1 MSGYPSRPLVKRNGM
16 ETKPRILIIDDEEIV
31 LDSCLQILEG
41 SGYATRT
48 ASDGSVGLRQAA
60 EFRPDLVFVDLK
72 MPGIS
77 GFEVLERIRALDP
90 SIVTIVITGYATLA
104 SAVEA
109 MQKGAYDFLPKPFT
123 PDEFR
128 LITRRGIEKRE
139 LVLETIALRREKELL
154 QENFAAII
162 SHELR
167 SPLSA
172 VQQNLIRLTQEL
184 SDRVDEAQMARLER
198 MKSRIN
204 DLLEMIHTWLRAI
217 SSDIGSIRENFGPTP
232 IATVISRAVENVLPY
247 AVRKDIDIDTLIA
260 EPLDPVHGDEGTLVE
275 AVVNLLGN
283 AIRYSRSGS
292 RVSVSAEQ
300 QADRILVAV
309 QDSGIGIGEDELP
322 YIFGDFYRGRAGAGD
337 QAGAGLGL
345 AITRRIV
352 EAHGGTIAVTSKMGE
367 GSTFV
372 VALPVQDRG
381 METHQTPDAGG
392 PENPQGGRVT

>member
-1 MSGYPSRPLVKRNGM
+1 M
-16 ETKPRILIIDDEEIV
+16 EIKPRILIIDDEEIV
-31 LDSCLQILEG
+31 LDSCSRILDG

-48 ASDGSVGLRQAA
+48 ATDGSVGLRQVA

-90 SIVTIVITGYATLA
+90 SIVAIVITGYATLA

-128 LITRRGIEKRE
+128 LITKRGIEKRE

-162 SHELR
+162 SHELKA
-167 SPLSA
+167 PLSA
-172 VQQNLIRLTQEL
+172 VQQNLIRLIQEL
-184 SDRVDEAQMARLER
+184 SDQVNEGQMARLIR
-198 MKSRIN
+198 MKARIN
-204 DLLEMIHTWLRAI
+204 DLLKMIHTWLRAI
-217 SSDIGSIRENFGPTP
+217 SSDIGSIRENFAPTQV
-232 IATVISRAVENVLPY
+232 ATAISRAVENVYPY
-247 AVRKDIDIDTLIA
+247 AVRKDIEIDVAI
-260 EPLDPVHGDEGTLVE
+260 EESLDLVHGDEGTLVE
-275 AVVNLLGN
+275 ALVNLIGN

-292 RVSVSAEQ
+292 RVHVSAEQ
-300 QADRILVAV
+300 QADRILIAV
-309 QDSGIGIGEDELP
+309 RDSGVGIAEDELP
-322 YIFGDFYRGRAGAGD
+322 YIFGNFYRGRAGAGGE
-337 QAGAGLGL
+337 AGAGLGL

-352 EAHGGTIAVTSKMGE
+352 EAHGGTITVTSGLGE

-372 VALPVQDRG
+372 IALPAQG
-381 METHQTPDAGG
+381 SCTETHPTPEAGG

>member
-1 MSGYPSRPLVKRNGM
+1 M
-16 ETKPRILIIDDEEIV
+16 EIKPRILIIDDEEVV
-31 LDSCLQILEG
+31 LDSCSRILEG

-48 ASDGSVGLRQAA
+48 ATDGSIGLRQVA

-77 GFEVLERIRALDP
+77 GFEVLERIRTLDP

-167 SPLSA
+167 APLSA
-172 VQQNLIRLTQEL
+172 VQQNLIRLMQEL
-184 SDRVDEAQMARLER
+184 SDQVNEAQMARLER

-217 SSDIGSIRENFGPTP
+217 SSDIASIKENFGPTSVE
-232 IATVISRAVENVLPY
+232 AAISKAVENVYPY
-247 AVRKDIDIDTLIA
+247 AVRKDIEIVVSIE
-260 EPLDPVHGDEGTLVE
+260 EPLGPVHGDEGTLVE
-275 AVVNLLGN
+275 ALVNLIGN

-292 RVSVSAEQ
+292 TVNVDAEEQ
-300 QADRILVAV
+300 TDQILVAV
-309 QDSGIGIGEDELP
+309 RDSGIGIAEDELP
-322 YIFGDFYRGRAGAGD
+322 YIFGNFYRGRAGAGD
-337 QAGAGLGL
+337 EAGAGLGL

-352 EAHGGTIAVTSKMGE
+352 EAHGGTISVTSKLGE

-372 VALPVQDRG
+372 IALP
-381 METHQTPDAGG
+381 AGG
-392 PENPQGGRVT
+392 SGTGTHHTPEAGAPENPQGGRAT

>member
-1 MSGYPSRPLVKRNGM
+1 M
-16 ETKPRILIIDDEEIV
+16 EIRPRILIIDDEEIV
-31 LDSCLQILEG
+31 LDSCCQILEG
-41 SGYATRT
+41 SGYATKT
-48 ASDGSVGLRQAA
+48 ATDGAAGLRQVA

-90 SIVTIVITGYATLA
+90 SIVAIVITGYATLA

-154 QENFAAII
+154 QENFAAIV
-162 SHELR
+162 SHELK
-167 SPLSA
+167 SPLNA
-172 VQQNLIRLTQEL
+172 VQQNLIRLVQEL
-184 SDRVDEAQMARLER
+184 SGKASDEQMARLER
-198 MKSRIN
+198 MKQRIN
-204 DLLEMIHTWLRAI
+204 DLLKMIHTWLRAI
-217 SSDIGSIRENFGPTP
+217 SSDIGSIKESFGPTSVS
-232 IATVISRAVENVLPY
+232 TVVSRAVENVHPY
-247 AVRKDIDIDTLIA
+247 AVRKDIEIGVSVD

-275 AVVNLLGN
+275 ALVNLLGN

-292 RVSVSAEQ
+292 SVQVHAEQ
-300 QADRILVAV
+300 RSGQILISVRDQGV
-309 QDSGIGIGEDELP
+309 GIAEDELP
-322 YIFGDFYRGRAGAGD
+322 YIFGNFYRGRGTGD
-337 QAGAGLGL
+337 EAGAGLGL

-352 EAHGGTIAVTSKMGE
+352 EAHGGTIGATSKLGE

-372 VALPVQDRG
+372 ITLPAG
-381 METHQTPDAGG
+381 SPGTGTHHTPEAGG
-392 PENPQGGRVT
+392 PENPQGGHLT